1 MPIDDTKCIIVALLN
16 KIFKIYIHI
25 KTNVRF
31 KRTFFL
37 FMKKDVA
44 FQIFLCIM
52 VFGENW
58 NKFIHGGKR

>member
-52 VFGENW
+52 VFCENW